1 MQMNR
6 YEQTMSSASRDQV
19 ISQFMSKVYL
29 WMTAGIT
36 LTGVISMYIGN
47 NEELLMTVLTNQI
60 LFWGLI
66 IAQFALVIALGAGLR
81 KMSAALAIGMFL
93 LYAALNGV
101 TLSVIFAAYTRE
113 SIQGA
118 FYTSAFSFAGLSIFG
133 FVTKKD
139 LGPIGNFCTMGLFGL
154 VGFGILSL
162 FFPAMMG
169 GVSGQVYSLAGIL
182 IFAGLTA
189 YDTQK
194 IKMMAPR
201 LENAEA
207 MSKGAISGAL
217 TLYLDF
223 MNLFLHI
230 LRMSGKRK

>member
-1 MQMNR
+1 METNR
-6 YEQTMSSASRDQV
+6 YGQVYSPQARSEATSA
-19 ISQFMSKVYL
+19 FMSKVYL

-36 LTGVISMYIGN
+36 LTGMIAMHIGN
-47 NEELLMTVLTNQI
+47 DEQLLMTILTNQI
-60 LFWGLI
+60 LFWGLV
-66 IAQFALVIALGAGLR
+66 IAQFALVIGLGAGMK
-81 KMSAALAIGMFL
+81 KMSAMMAIAMFL

-118 FYTSAFSFAGLSIFG
+118 FFTSAFSFAGLSIFG

-139 LGPIGNFCTMGLFGL
+139 LGPVGNFCTMGLFGL
-154 VGFGILSL
+154 VGFSIISL
-162 FFPAMMG
+162 FFPALMG

-194 IKMMAPR
+194 IKSMAPHF
-201 LENAEA
+201 ENSEA

-217 TLYLDF
+217 SLYLDF